1 MVPKSHFEFT
11 LIEILRSF
19 LKNINQRYSA
29 KFQFQREKARVETLN
44 TRLGIWVNIP
54 VINMSKFH
62 KLNSVTI
69 N

>member
-1 MVPKSHFEFT
+1 MIPKSHFEFT

-44 TRLGIWVNIP
+44 TRLGI
-54 VINMSKFH
+54 
-62 KLNSVTI
+62 
-69 N
+69 